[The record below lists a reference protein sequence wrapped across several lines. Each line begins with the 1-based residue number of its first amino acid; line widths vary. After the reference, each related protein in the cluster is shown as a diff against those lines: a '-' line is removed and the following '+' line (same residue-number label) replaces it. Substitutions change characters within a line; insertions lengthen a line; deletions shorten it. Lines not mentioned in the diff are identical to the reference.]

1 MQFDLLTLPFI
12 GGYVF
17 YTRFSFFAYSAVRA
31 IGQHLLLRSAL
42 VGFFL
47 LLISRAL
54 IFGAPF
60 VEAQSDRFL
69 AGAMAPAPGLAF
81 LAGLGAFEYS
91 YIINDSK
98 FRRVFSSPKGI
109 WLLLVALGF
118 LTLSSLIAASAENV
132 KIWLIPSAV
141 AVLITALSAW
151 TLHSYTKTGFNIALF
166 RVSWFLLIFVLVV
179 AVSAAYGN
187 RINAV
192 WLQFSPVK
200 DSGTPALALL
210 IGVLAWYPL
219 NLLIPYKT
227 ALERFHSQGYSD
239 AMDRFLFDAAESK
252 AFLQLTLSDG
262 KFYVGQ
268 IRSLAANP
276 IAPNSFVRILPYAS
290 GYRNKDTKELT
301 FTSFYQEV
309 YDELVKEPGFTEGL
323 LDQFIKVLPFAAIF
337 SANLFDSDMY
347 VRFQTE
353 NAATA
358 PATEDAGEMAG
369 G

>member
-1 MQFDLLTLPFI
+1 LQFDLLTLPFI

-31 IGQHLLLRSAL
+31 VGQHLLLRSAL
-42 VGFFL
+42 CGFFL

-60 VEAQSDRFL
+60 VEAESDRFL
-69 AGAMAPAPGLAF
+69 AGAMAPVPGLAF
-81 LAGLGAFEYS
+81 LAALGAFEYS
-91 YIINDSK
+91 NVTNTGKFSRV
-98 FRRVFSSPKGI
+98 FRRPKGV
-109 WLLLVALGF
+109 WLLLIALGL
-118 LTLSSLIAASAENV
+118 LTLASLIAATAPDN
-132 KIWLIPSAV
+132 KIWLFASAV
-141 AVLITALSAW
+141 GVLVTVLSAW
-151 TLHSYTKTGFNIALF
+151 TLHSYTRTNFNLALF

-179 AVSAAYGN
+179 AVSAAYGK
-187 RINAV
+187 RLDTL

-227 ALERFHSQGYSD
+227 ALERFHSLGYSD
-239 AMDRFLFDAAESK
+239 AMDRFLFDAAETK
-252 AFLQLTLSDG
+252 ALLQLTLSDG

-268 IRSLAANP
+268 VKSLAANP
-276 IAPNSFVRILPYAS
+276 VAPSSFVRVLPYAS
-290 GYRNKDTKELT
+290 GYRNKDTKELV
-301 FTSFYQEV
+301 FTCFYQDV
-309 YDELVKEPGFTEGL
+309 YDELVDEPGFTEESL
-323 LDQFIKVLPFAAIF
+323 NQFIKILPFGAIF

-347 VRFQTE
+347 MRFQIEQT
-353 NAATA
+353 ATTT
-358 PATEDAGEMAG
+358 TEDGGEMAG